1 MSEHSKQGRYR
12 VEHKKRSLIS
22 PSKSHVLFWHSQT
35 HMKNYCYLFTC
46 GDMIFLS
53 GGNPYKACTAIYII
67 KFFLNCLQ
75 HEYVFAF
82 KQSRRRE
89 DDIAIVN
96 TCMRVLLEN
105 DLCNSLWKIKDC
117 TFSFGGMAPT
127 TVMAVE
133 TIRALIGR
141 YCNQQ

>member
-1 MSEHSKQGRYR
+1 MEITP
-12 VEHKKRSLIS
+12 V
-22 PSKSHVLFWHSQT
+22 
-35 HMKNYCYLFTC
+35 
-46 GDMIFLS
+46 
-53 GGNPYKACTAIYII
+53 YII

-133 TIRALIGR
+133 TIKALIGR
-141 YCNQQ
+141 YCNPQ